1 MALDLQGQ
9 HAAAQAIYR
18 QVLATTPNDAA
29 ARNNLAVSLML
40 EGRTR
45 QALETLAPMQ
55 DADGSPQRL
64 KVNLGILYAATG
76 DAERSRQLLGDRV
89 SDGDVS
95 ALTRALAKSA
105 AQGAKP

>member
-1 MALDLQGQ
+1 MLPRGIISL
-9 HAAAQAIYR
+9 
-18 QVLATTPNDAA
+18 L
-29 ARNNLAVSLML
+29 SLML

-76 DAERSRQLLGDRV
+76 NAERSRQTAG
-89 SDGDVS
+89 
-95 ALTRALAKSA
+95 
-105 AQGAKP
+105 